1 MKIYQLKTIQ
11 NLLIGIDEAWEFF
24 SNPNNLKV
32 ITPGWLNFKVTSE
45 LPNKMYAG
53 MIINYKVHPVLGIP
67 NNWVTEI
74 THVEEPFYFVDE
86 QRFGPYKL
94 WHHQHHFRET
104 ENGVEMTDIINYAL
118 PFDPFSRPINSLLV
132 ERRVKEIFKFREK
145 KLGKLFPSVNPSR
158 IKLCCHTERSRSV
171 SVSLRQV
178 QNGK

>member
-11 NLLIGIDEAWEFF
+11 NLPIGIDEAWDFF

-32 ITPGWLNFKVTSE
+32 ITPEWLNFKVTSK
-45 LPNKMYAG
+45 LPNRMYAG
-53 MIINYKVHPVLGIP
+53 MIISYKVHPVLGIP

-94 WHHQHHFRET
+94 WHHQHHFKET

-132 ERRVKEIFKFREK
+132 ERKVKEIFKFREK
-145 KLGKLFPSVNPSR
+145 KLGNLFPSVNTSQ
-158 IKLCCHTERSRSV
+158 S
-171 SVSLRQV
+171 Q
-178 QNGK
+178 QNKVVLSH

>member
-11 NLLIGIDEAWEFF
+11 NLPIGIDEAWDFF

-32 ITPGWLNFKVTSE
+32 ITPEWLNFKVTSK
-45 LPNKMYAG
+45 LPNRMYAG
-53 MIINYKVHPVLGIP
+53 MIISYKVHPVLGIP

-94 WHHQHHFRET
+94 WHHQHHFKET

-132 ERRVKEIFKFREK
+132 ERKVKEIFKFREK
-145 KLGKLFPSVNPSR
+145 KLGKLFPSVNASQ
-158 IKLCCHTERSRSV
+158 S
-171 SVSLRQV
+171 Q
-178 QNGK
+178 QNKVVLSH